1 MAQLLTG
8 SICLTDIPKDKITTS
23 EKNGKKYLNVTVWV
37 NDEPDTYGNH
47 ASIQVSQTKKEREG
61 KAPRSYIGNL
71 KRPAAAAPP
80 ASDAPLPHLQN
91 HPAVPETSDL
101 PF

>member
-1 MAQLLTG
+1 MATLLTG

-37 NDEPDTYGNH
+37 NHEPDTYGNH
-47 ASIQVSQTKKEREG
+47 ASIQVSQTKEERDG
-61 KAPRSYIGNL
+61 KAPRTYIGNM
-71 KRPAAAAPP
+71 KRPAAAPAP
-80 ASDAPLPHLQN
+80 DAPLAHLQN
-91 HPAVPETSDL
+91 QPAIADTSDL